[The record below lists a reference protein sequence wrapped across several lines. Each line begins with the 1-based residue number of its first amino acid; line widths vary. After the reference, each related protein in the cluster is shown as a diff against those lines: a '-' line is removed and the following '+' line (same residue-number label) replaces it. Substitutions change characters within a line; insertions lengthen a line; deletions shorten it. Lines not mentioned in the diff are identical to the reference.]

1 VSEKGVTLTGYQNQA
16 SEAFVSVDM
25 DVDYGGFTLTGAWP
39 GMLGVMSAGAV
50 VSANVDIGGA
60 IYVYSDPTA
69 YWYSMYPQISVG
81 IDILED
87 RDVKFEPKETR
98 LIKGIIKER
107 KRAEFVT
114 AFTDELAS
122 EEDVV

>member
-1 VSEKGVTLTGYQNQA
+1 MSEKGVTLTDYQNQA
-16 SEAFVSVDM
+16 SGAYVSVDR
-25 DVDYGGFTLTGAWP
+25 DVAYGGFTLIGAWP
-39 GMLGVMSAGAV
+39 GKLGVMSEGAV

-69 YWYSMYPQISVG
+69 YRYSMYPQISVG

-98 LIKGIIKER
+98 LIKGIITER

-114 AFTDELAS
+114 AFTDEIAS